1 MSFSLVTQ
9 AEKLRILNAA
19 KAEFQA
25 ETWKNVA
32 KLGHNPDTYDMS
44 TWSFDA
50 SAVEPEDDAEYH
62 IKKSVSIAV
71 SRLAHLEQKIA
82 ELS

>member
-25 ETWKNVA
+25 EIWKHIA

-44 TWSFDA
+44 TWNFDPA
-50 SAVEPEDDAEYH
+50 STTGEEDAEYML
-62 IKKSVSIAV
+62 KRNVTIAV
-71 SRLAHLEQKIA
+71 SRLAIIDEKIA